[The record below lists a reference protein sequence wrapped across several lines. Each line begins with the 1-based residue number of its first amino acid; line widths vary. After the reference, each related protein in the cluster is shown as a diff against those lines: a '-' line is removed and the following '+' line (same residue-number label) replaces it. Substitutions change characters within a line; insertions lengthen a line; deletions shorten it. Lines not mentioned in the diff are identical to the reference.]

1 MEVSVTEAA
10 VSEAKAQCRR
20 IVYEA
25 FSEGRV
31 EVLDEVLAPDF
42 VNHAG
47 PPGLDRGIEGVK
59 LVIKNERAGF
69 PDLQYEV
76 TNEIEEGDFVVQHCR
91 VTGTHLG
98 PIFGV
103 EPTGRR
109 VVWNEIHIGRM
120 TGNLVAEHWA
130 CNDMHSVWIQIGKVE
145 PPRLTPAGAR

>member
-1 MEVSVTEAA
+1 MTKSA
-10 VSEAKAQCRR
+10 VASDSKTKVRR
-20 IVYEA
+20 IVMEA

-59 LVIKNERAGF
+59 MVIRNERAGF

-76 TNEIEEGDFVVQHCR
+76 LQEIEDGDLVVQHCR

-98 PIFGV
+98 SIFGV
-103 EPTGRR
+103 APTGRR
-109 VVWNEIHIGRM
+109 VAWNEMHIGRM
-120 TGNLVAEHWA
+120 ADGLVAEHWA
-130 CNDMHSVWIQIGKVE
+130 CNDMHSVWVQIGRV
-145 PPRLTPAGAR
+145 PPPAGPGGH

>member
-1 MEVSVTEAA
+1 MAESAEVSE
-10 VSEAKAQCRR
+10 SKAKLRR
-20 IVYEA
+20 IVLEA

-59 LVIKNERAGF
+59 QVISNERAGF

-76 TNEIEEGDFVVQHCR
+76 IQEVEEGDLVTQHCR

-103 EPTGRR
+103 APTGRR
-109 VVWNEIHIGRM
+109 VMWNEIHIGRM
-120 TGNLVAEHWA
+120 AGGLVAEHWA
-130 CNDMHSVWIQIGKVE
+130 CNDMHSVWVQIGRVA
-145 PPRLTPAGAR
+145 PPAVPAAAVR

>member
-1 MEVSVTEAA
+1 MTESAVVSQSRT
-10 VSEAKAQCRR
+10 QTRR
-20 IVYEA
+20 IVLEA

-59 LVIKNERAGF
+59 TVIRNERAGF

-76 TNEIEEGDFVVQHCR
+76 LQEVEDGDLVVQHCR

-98 PIFGV
+98 SIFGV
-103 EPTGRR
+103 APTGRR
-109 VVWNEIHIGRM
+109 VVWNEMHIGRM
-120 TGNLVAEHWA
+120 AGGLVAEHWA
-130 CNDMHSVWIQIGKVE
+130 CNDMHSVWVQIGRVG
-145 PPRLTPAGAR
+145 PPAGPTAAPAS